1 MCKQIHVMRPA
12 KGYPSS
18 AVVRAAFLWLR
29 ERAVAALDVCYPRRC
44 EGCGHPADP
53 GGWHLCWD
61 CLVGA
66 HYIADPICA
75 CCGDPV
81 DGLVEHAF
89 TCSWCQRTQPA
100 FDRARSVLRFRGPM
114 REAIHRYKYNRATHL
129 SADLGLLL
137 AGCVRAHFA
146 DQRFDAIACVP
157 LHPVKARERSYNQAR
172 LLAVV
177 LGRQLEVP
185 VAYRALERLRF
196 TRTQT
201 RLDAEERKR
210 NVRGAF
216 RAALPEWID
225 GRRWLLIDDV
235 MTTGATVDECAR
247 VMKAAGA
254 VSVSVVTLAR
264 G

>member
-1 MCKQIHVMRPA
+1 MDANQQSGPL
-12 KGYPSS
+12 
-18 AVVRAAFLWLR
+18 AVALPLVRWLR

-44 EGCGHPADP
+44 EGCGGHSEP
-53 GGWHLCWD
+53 GGGHLCWD
-61 CLVGA
+61 CLAGA

-75 CCGDPV
+75 RCGDPV

-89 TCSWCQRTQPA
+89 ECSWCRRTQPA
-100 FDRARSVLRFRGPM
+100 FDRARSVLRFRGTM

-129 SADLGLLL
+129 SADLGMLL
-137 AGCVRAHFA
+137 AGCVRAHFS
-146 DQRFDAIACVP
+146 DERFDAIACVP
-157 LHPVKARERSYNQAR
+157 LHPVKARARSYNQAR
-172 LLAVV
+172 LLAVE
-177 LGRQLEVP
+177 LGRQLG
-185 VAYRALERLRF
+185 VAVAHRALARLRF

-201 RLDAEERKR
+201 RLNAEERRR

-225 GRRWLLIDDV
+225 GRRWLLVDDV